1 MRGPRLTP
9 RPGARPTEVAAL
21 RSCAPGQPAGG
32 TFAVKTN
39 RDASTLDSR
48 GGGCGAFPQGAPAV
62 PARRRS
68 ELLSSPEDGLRS
80 GPREPRPQ
88 RRPVPSGVGHS
99 TYSALVRGGDGGAGT
114 AAYRHRIGHIQHRG
128 QRVP

>member
-9 RPGARPTEVAAL
+9 RPGR
-21 RSCAPGQPAGG
+21 PAGG

-39 RDASTLDSR
+39 RDAPTQDSR

-62 PARRRS
+62 SARRRS
-68 ELLSSPEDGLRS
+68 ELSSCPENRAPS
-80 GPREPRPQ
+80 GPENTDLSGA
-88 RRPVPSGVGHS
+88 PVPPGVGHS

-128 QRVP
+128 HRVP